1 MVMRA
6 IKGVVDFA
14 AGVAIGAVA
23 GAGVAYLTAPRSGH
37 DLRREGQDLVDEAVH
52 AGERARVD
60 REQELRD
67 KFRNQ
72 VGSKEALTAPAADAM
87 LTSDP
92 PAAPIPFPS

>member
-1 MVMRA
+1 MVMKA

-37 DLRREGQDLVDEAVH
+37 DLRKEGQDLVDQAVH
-52 AGERARVD
+52 AGERARID

-72 VGSKEALTAPAADAM
+72 VDSKEALTAPIDVATLA
-87 LTSDP
+87 SDP
-92 PAAPIPFPS
+92 PATPIPFPG